1 MVTNEVTI
9 PLENQSETSD
19 KKAALIVHPGQTTTM
34 TTSNPKATKKDAS
47 SMLNMTMTLDGTENE
62 KESEILEF
70 DDFSEVDYDLDY
82 TVQY

>member
-1 MVTNEVTI
+1 
-9 PLENQSETSD
+9 
-19 KKAALIVHPGQTTTM
+19 M
-34 TTSNPKATKKDAS
+34 TKT
-47 SMLNMTMTLDGTENE
+47 DGIEIE